1 MRRRRRALLLALC
14 SVAVFTSPT
23 PSAAQASSET
33 LHHPPGAFL
42 SINGANIWYESEG
55 QGDPIILIA
64 GGPGVSHTY
73 FHPFLSGLADTFRV
87 IYFDA
92 FGTGK
97 SDRASS
103 VEQYTFDREVEEV
116 EALRKAL
123 NIERV
128 SIFGHSYGGMVAQA
142 YAVRHSDSVSRL
154 ILCDAP
160 HSAEAWQAG
169 NDVVNAEI
177 RNQFPEAWE
186 RVLHVRS
193 QGFHS
198 SSKELQDA
206 FGPIPLTLYVYHHP
220 ENAEKA
226 VFESNHEVAQQIAGD
241 DADFIVAGDLG
252 HLDLRRSLAKLQ
264 MPVMIL
270 TGRFDRIFPPRLA
283 AEYKHFLPNAQFV
296 VFEESG
302 HAPFIEETSKFIE
315 VVKTFLRK

>member
-1 MRRRRRALLLALC
+1 MPRWRRVVLALC
-14 SVAVFTSPT
+14 SLAVFRAPT
-23 PSAAQASSET
+23 PSAAQTSSES
-33 LHHPPGAFL
+33 LRHPPGAFV

-64 GGPGVSHTY
+64 GGPGMSHTY
-73 FHPFLSGLADTFRV
+73 FHPFLSGLADTLRV

-103 VEQYTFDREVEEV
+103 VQQYTFDREVEEV
-116 EALRKAL
+116 DALRNAL
-123 NIERV
+123 KLERV

-142 YAVRHSDSVSRL
+142 YVVRHADAVSRL

-177 RNQFPEAWE
+177 RNQFPEVWE
-186 RVLHVRS
+186 RVLRLRS
-193 QGFHS
+193 QGFHG

-206 FGPIPLTLYVYHHP
+206 SEQVKPTLYIYHHP
-220 ENAEKA
+220 ENMGRA
-226 VFESNHEVAQQIAGD
+226 VFEFNPDVFYQLGGD
-241 DADFIVAGDLG
+241 DAEFIVGGDLG
-252 HLDLRRSLAKLQ
+252 RLDFRRSLAKLQ
-264 MPVMIL
+264 VPVLIL
-270 TGRFDRIFPPRLA
+270 AGRFDRTVPPRLA
-283 AEYKHFLPNAQFV
+283 AEYKHFLPTAQFV

-302 HAPFIEETSKFIE
+302 HAPFIEETSRFLE
-315 VVKTFLRK
+315 AVKTFLRK